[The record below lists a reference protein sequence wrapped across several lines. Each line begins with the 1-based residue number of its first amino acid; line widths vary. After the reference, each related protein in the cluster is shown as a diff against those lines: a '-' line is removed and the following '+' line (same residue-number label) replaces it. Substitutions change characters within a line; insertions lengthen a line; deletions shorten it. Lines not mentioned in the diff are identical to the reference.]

1 MGSKKHKK
9 HKSER
14 RKKYSTDQ
22 NPSVL
27 KLKILKVGNS
37 ATPEHGSDSYGIAG
51 PPQPRNPFFFN
62 DDDDEIGGGV
72 IGEYSGSERKKLKKK
87 KKKKDREKKHK
98 HHKEKKHRHHEE
110 ESSQDETMFP
120 DGEENSQPL
129 PENMQYYANMTTSN
143 NPCCRPQTKPIV
155 PMKIESPSRV
165 VATSIPSP
173 GSTPGYSTPGSVL
186 TPKLMENPKTPS
198 SSSESG
204 REPRS
209 CVLKL
214 KQSKS
219 PLIKLLDHLLR
230 ALEKR
235 DPHQFFAW
243 PVTDDIAPGY
253 SSIITKP
260 MDFSTIRQKIDD
272 SDLSQ
277 AAKKLLINGMKLL
290 TPESLLRSLKPM
302 AGYVRELTSKEL
314 GFELNHHAE
323 HIDGFGVHHTVLD
336 SADEGASTGAEEL
349 TASQLEE
356 EARRHAI
363 RLQNNPKSRFEP
375 YVDDMTPEEIL
386 SQVQNAATAKRL
398 TAQQKA
404 NKMGFLRQNKDG
416 TTSMK
421 ILLRNENDG
430 PERVVLL
437 GEMVGKLKEGTGQL
451 IGHREDP
458 RNKAKMVK
466 PLNYGSFSSF
476 APIFDS
482 RFSNLSKEESELV
495 RQTYGDEESA
505 DYAESIMEFT
515 KDSSY
520 ASRLAN
526 GLLDLLT
533 QGEHSKTISELYE
546 NQVQRAEVEEE
557 YEKYKDVKIDFDNLK
572 SLNDLGIDTTF
583 VSAMEKEF
591 KTYEV
596 NKQMTDELKTNHSLL
611 SKLYQTQ
618 YDRLSQSLPTH
629 LQQVSQAG
637 SDEHELALRITQNL
651 TEIVKNVN
659 PGDVVDIREVRKAMG
674 MADVGLPPPIPP
686 QLVIPEILQSNCQ
699 PDQHSFNISNN
710 SQVGMDIDEEL
721 SNNHSVHVNHNNHD
735 VDLESELREFLENGS
750 NLGEADPSA
759 ANAIEQMLLN

>member
-1 MGSKKHKK
+1 M
-9 HKSER
+9 
-14 RKKYSTDQ
+14 
-22 NPSVL
+22 
-27 KLKILKVGNS
+27 
-37 ATPEHGSDSYGIAG
+37 
-51 PPQPRNPFFFN
+51 
-62 DDDDEIGGGV
+62 
-72 IGEYSGSERKKLKKK
+72 
-87 KKKKDREKKHK
+87 
-98 HHKEKKHRHHEE
+98 
-110 ESSQDETMFP
+110 
-120 DGEENSQPL
+120 
-129 PENMQYYANMTTSN
+129 
-143 NPCCRPQTKPIV
+143 
-155 PMKIESPSRV
+155 
-165 VATSIPSP
+165 
-173 GSTPGYSTPGSVL
+173 
-186 TPKLMENPKTPS
+186 
-198 SSSESG
+198 
-204 REPRS
+204 
-209 CVLKL
+209 
-214 KQSKS
+214 
-219 PLIKLLDHLLR
+219 
-230 ALEKR
+230 
-235 DPHQFFAW
+235 
-243 PVTDDIAPGY
+243 
-253 SSIITKP
+253 
-260 MDFSTIRQKIDD
+260 
-272 SDLSQ
+272 
-277 AAKKLLINGMKLL
+277 
-290 TPESLLRSLKPM
+290 
-302 AGYVRELTSKEL
+302 
-314 GFELNHHAE
+314 
-323 HIDGFGVHHTVLD
+323 
-336 SADEGASTGAEEL
+336 
-349 TASQLEE
+349 EE

-546 NQVQRAEVEEE
+546 NQVQRYETKELAARFPDPKRAEVEEE

-674 MADVGLPPPIPP
+674 MADG
-686 QLVIPEILQSNCQ
+686 
-699 PDQHSFNISNN
+699 
-710 SQVGMDIDEEL
+710 
-721 SNNHSVHVNHNNHD
+721 
-735 VDLESELREFLENGS
+735 
-750 NLGEADPSA
+750 
-759 ANAIEQMLLN
+759 